1 MNQKLSQRQGVTLSY
16 VPDYE
21 ISPPRGLDYTYTNF
35 YPFGSDN
42 LFPQATALFSR
53 TSPIHRGIIKSK
65 IIYMIGGGITTE
77 DKALSYLLEKCNFEG
92 ENITAVLKKIC
103 RDDVTGGNAWLE
115 VITDPRRSFVWFNHI
130 DYTKVRRVKDK
141 KAVLIHPDWTFYKGK
156 LDSQIKELPMYP
168 DFLNEVNEYGAAVS
182 RSVYHIAEYEPE
194 FVYYGIPGWIGGKD
208 SILIDLKTNKWNL
221 ARLKNAFKVSGFLI
235 VPVKDTAESDKILD
249 YIESQHIGE
258 GNQAKL
264 MVLTKSRATEGEKG
278 SSAQFIESKQED
290 EGSWSKLHEM
300 GISDIVV
307 AHSWFRALASLAD
320 NTGFDT
326 RRILNEYEVARRTV
340 IQERQDLYL
349 SILKKIFLELKNY
362 QAELTFINKPPAE
375 DHSWKRIWEIRRD
388 KGLDF
393 NETDSEQQKIVIPS
407 DYSVNN

>member
-1 MNQKLSQRQGVTLSY
+1 MANRQGYTLGY

-21 ISPPRGLDYTYTNF
+21 IKPNKLTDYTFTNF
-35 YPFGSDN
+35 YPFGVDN

-53 TSPIHRGIIKSK
+53 SSPNHRGIIKSK
-65 IIYMIGGGITTE
+65 VIYMIGGGISTD
-77 DKALSYLLEKCNFEG
+77 DKKLEYLVEKCNFEG
-92 ENITAVLKKIC
+92 ENITDVFKKIC

-115 VITDPRRSFVWFNHI
+115 VITDLKRSFLWFNHI
-130 DYTKVRRVKDK
+130 DYTKARIVKGAK
-141 KAVLIHPDWTFYKGK
+141 SIYIHPDWTAYNSKK
-156 LDSQIKELPMYP
+156 DAAIKELPLYP
-168 DFLNEVNEYGAAVS
+168 EFLNEVNEYGAVVS
-182 RSVYHIAEYEPE
+182 RSVYHISEYEPE

-208 SILIDLKTNKWNL
+208 NVLIDLKTNKWNL
-221 ARLKNAFKVSGFLI
+221 SRLQNAFKVSGFLI
-235 VPVKDTAESDKILD
+235 VPVKDNEEGNKLLD

-278 SSAQFIESKQED
+278 NQTQFIESKQED
-290 EGSWSKLHEM
+290 EGSWVKLHEM
-300 GISDIVV
+300 GVSDLVV

-340 IQERQDLYL
+340 IAEKQGLYI
-349 SILKKIFLELKNY
+349 SVLKKIFAEVMNY
-362 QAELTFINKPPAE
+362 QAELKFINVPPIE

-393 NETDSEQQKIVIPS
+393 SETDPEQQKIVIPS
-407 DYSVNN
+407 DYGTNN